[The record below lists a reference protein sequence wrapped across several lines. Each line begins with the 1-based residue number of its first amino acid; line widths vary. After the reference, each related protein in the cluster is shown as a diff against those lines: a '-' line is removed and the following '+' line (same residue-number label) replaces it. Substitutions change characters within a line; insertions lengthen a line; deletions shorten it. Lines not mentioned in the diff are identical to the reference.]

1 MDLLCNG
8 SIEHHRYMIFEV
20 LSRSRTALGGFRGT
34 GWTMTPGPGYIVL
47 QHILYCIGFGIVC
60 RKVTC
65 LFAGSS
71 VARAPSRQLFWYVRL
86 GLGLIIWLRTIY
98 FARAGLPSPAA
109 WSHKPFQS
117 KIRRRWRDQ
126 TSPWACPSANV
137 RMINNSGVLWI
148 VIHILYF
155 DSTL

>member
-60 RKVTC
+60 RKSWPTKHC
-65 LFAGSS
+65 SLE
-71 VARAPSRQLFWYVRL
+71 
-86 GLGLIIWLRTIY
+86 
-98 FARAGLPSPAA
+98 
-109 WSHKPFQS
+109 PFQS
-117 KIRRRWRDQ
+117 EHDGFLPETDLSMALPK
-126 TSPWACPSANV
+126 C
-137 RMINNSGVLWI
+137 
-148 VIHILYF
+148 
-155 DSTL
+155 